1 MRNALRHLR
10 GESQKN
16 IVRLIDGLSGKY
28 SHWDIWQD
36 FIVMS
41 AIAIANAT
49 GGPYVKEREAM
60 YRDRAC
66 KYSAKELEAFSD
78 MLFEV
83 IAELERDPD
92 QDFLGEIQGAL
103 ARAGATKI
111 MVDYESGKPTAVT
124 FAIETAAGMRG
135 FRLPA
140 AVDGTLRV
148 FTAQRIKA
156 DRDQAERTAWR
167 NIRDWVLAQLA
178 LVESCDI
185 AVDEV
190 FFPYLTDKSGKT
202 LYQVYAAGQLMLEES
217 NEAY

>member
-1 MRNALRHLR
+1 MKSEMAI
-10 GESQKN
+10 KN
-16 IVRLIDGLSGKY
+16 YTSSV
-28 SHWDIWQD
+28 DIYT
-36 FIVMS
+36 S
-41 AIAIANAT
+41 
-49 GGPYVKEREAM
+49 
-60 YRDRAC
+60 
-66 KYSAKELEAFSD
+66 
-78 MLFEV
+78 
-83 IAELERDPD
+83 
-92 QDFLGEIQGAL
+92 LGEIQGAL